1 MKRLLFTFAAV
12 VVAISGSA
20 SARQSKDALDAVQFD
35 GVMADG
41 VLKDSHETRRT
52 WLDQNPVPAKE
63 YWKAWDC
70 KGQPCDSKWQ
80 ANIRAKAALVPRS
93 EKDPKPVSGTSSSSR

>member
-1 MKRLLFTFAAV
+1 MKLHILLC
-12 VVAISGSA
+12 A
-20 SARQSKDALDAVQFD
+20 SALLTVAPFAHATPHKDALDNVQFD
-35 GVMADG
+35 GVMSDG
-41 VLKDSHETRRT
+41 VLKDSHEARRT

-80 ANIRAKAALVPRS
+80 QNIRAKAALIPRTD
-93 EKDPKPVSGTSSSSR
+93 KDPKPTSATSSSGH